1 MTRSRPLL
9 LGHRGA
15 RSTAPIPENTLASF
29 DLCLQHGCDGFEF
42 DVRQT
47 GSGAPVVCHDETFRG
62 LRLSRASVQDLV
74 PWQAQGFLP
83 ALEQVL
89 ERYARRCFLDIELK
103 EPGLESQI
111 LDLLQRYPPARGC
124 VVTSFLPHVLLRL
137 RDLESAVE
145 LGHLFDKDSEENST
159 LWRSVPVQWVLPE
172 RRLLNDALAS
182 SLLAE
187 GKRVG
192 VWTVNDPADML
203 RLAARGAEMLI
214 SDDTA
219 RLVNTFPVI

>member
-15 RSTAPIPENTLASF
+15 RATTSVPENTLASF

-42 DVRQT
+42 DVRRT
-47 GSGAPVVCHDETFRG
+47 ASGVPVVCHDETFRG
-62 LRLSRASVQDLV
+62 LRLSRASAQDLV

-83 ALEQVL
+83 TLEQVL
-89 ERYARRCFLDIELK
+89 ERFAQRCFLDIELK
-103 EPGLESQI
+103 EPSLESQI
-111 LDLLQRYPPARGC
+111 LDLLQRYPAARGC
-124 VVTSFLPHVLLRL
+124 VVSSFLPDVLLRL
-137 RDLESAVE
+137 RDLDSTVE
-145 LGHLFDKDSEENST
+145 LGYLFDKDSEENST
-159 LWRSVPVQWVLPE
+159 LRRSLPVQWVLPE
-172 RRLLNDALAS
+172 RRLFNDALAS
-182 SLLAE
+182 NLLAE

-192 VWTVNDPADML
+192 VWTVNYPADML